1 MCDVPEAKRDFA
13 ASPSYTMPMTRHG
26 AAAILKSLPD
36 INLVFV
42 TYIAGYLLAF
52 VLQVLLARG
61 LGTSGRGA
69 YEVTLLTIS
78 ITQAV
83 LSLGVGVAS
92 LYYVGKGTY
101 ALRDLLS
108 NSQSIVLASTLLSG
122 LLVLIAALTFGSRL
136 LAEGVPYWV
145 FLFGVPLFLNFNLLV
160 AFLQAENRFLAMN
173 AVTLVRPILMV
184 AMLVGAVLLGG
195 LTTTNV
201 FVFWAIAL
209 LAAVLLALSLL
220 GLRNLHLPTI
230 LWPRWHVLKAQV
242 KFGVQGQAGNIL
254 QLLNYRFDKYIAL
267 AFVGLSGV
275 GIYAVAVGVTESIWF
290 ISNAVAVVLV
300 PRLTRAGSDEA
311 ASLTP
316 LFCRHTIFLSLLG
329 AAAVGALSPFLLPF
343 MFGSDFSPAVTAVWW
358 LLPGTVALAGTKVLA
373 AYIFSRGKPLINTY
387 ITVATLVVTV
397 AADLALIPFFGVPGA
412 AAASSLAYGVSLVL
426 SLAVYRRLSGQ
437 PVWNAIAVNAA
448 DLRLY
453 LLAARALWARRPLA
467 PPVANDVEGG
477 I

>member
-1 MCDVPEAKRDFA
+1 VAEIMRDFPV
-13 ASPSYTMPMTRHG
+13 SPSYTMTMTRHG

-42 TYIAGYLLAF
+42 TYVAGYLLAF
-52 VLQVLLARG
+52 ALQVLVARG
-61 LGTSGRGA
+61 LGTNGRGI
-69 YEVTLLTIS
+69 YEIMLLSIS
-78 ITQAV
+78 LTQAI
-83 LSLGVGVAS
+83 LSMGVGVAS

-101 ALRDLLS
+101 PLRDLLS
-108 NSQSIVLASTLLSG
+108 NSQFIVLASTLLSA
-122 LLVLIAALTFGSRL
+122 LFVLIALPTFGPHLLSRG
-136 LAEGVPYWV
+136 APYWIII
-145 FLFGVPLFLNFNLLV
+145 FGIPLFLNFNVLV

-173 AVTLVRPILMV
+173 AVTLVRPVLML
-184 AMLVGAVLLGG
+184 ALVVGGVLLGG

-201 FVFWAIAL
+201 MVFWAIAL
-209 LAAVLLALSLL
+209 LAAVVPALWLL
-220 GLRNLHLPTI
+220 GPHNLHLPTI
-230 LWPRWHVLKAQV
+230 LWPRWHVLREQV

-254 QLLNYRFDKYIAL
+254 QLLNYRLDKYIAL
-267 AFVGLSGV
+267 AFVGTDGV

-311 ASLTP
+311 ADLTP

-329 AAAVGALSPFLLPF
+329 AAAVGALSPLLLPL
-343 MFGSDFSPAVTAVWW
+343 MFGSEFSPAVTAVWW

-387 ITVATLVVTV
+387 ITVASLAVTV

-412 AAASSLAYGVSLVL
+412 AAASSLAYGLSLAL
-426 SLAVYRRLSGQ
+426 SLAVYRRLSGR
-437 PVWNAIAVNAA
+437 PVWSAVAVNAG

-453 LLAARALWARRPLA
+453 LLAARAVWARRPLA
-467 PPVANDVEGG
+467 SPIASDVEGG